1 MMISRVVWH
10 EGMLLRPQ
18 HFQQND
24 RYYDHQL
31 KARTQ
36 LLHSCAHGFFNLA
49 IDHQFL
55 AMGKLV
61 LSQASGILPA
71 GSQFE
76 LGSGH
81 SPLSLD
87 VPPKTSNC
95 AVWLALPLVTGND
108 VEARRPQQQDVLA
121 RSKVPDRDVREST
134 SGADCT

>member
-36 LLHSCAHGFFNLA
+36 LLHSCAHGFFNLE

-61 LSQASGILPA
+61 LSQASGIPPD
-71 GSQFE
+71 GSLVE

-81 SPLSLD
+81 SPLALDAPPDPSSGGVWPVPSL
-87 VPPKTSNC
+87 V
-95 AVWLALPLVTGND
+95 
-108 VEARRPQQQDVLA
+108 
-121 RSKVPDRDVREST
+121 
-134 SGADCT
+134 SGY